1 MDGNKSTNS
10 RYIQNR
16 LHLHKD
22 RIDNVHELNKD
33 LLRFN
38 STNDV
43 QLRIF
48 MQAGEEAGTTDYVIT
63 AYEPRQHNFTVYT
76 DNAGSD
82 SSGLWRAGMFYTN
95 KSLTGNRDTLMV
107 SGIFSEGT
115 KSGSFAYNTP

>member
-63 AYEPRQHNFTVYT
+63 AYEP
-76 DNAGSD
+76 
-82 SSGLWRAGMFYTN
+82 
-95 KSLTGNRDTLMV
+95 GNTILQFIQIMPAV
-107 SGIFSEGT
+107 TAAVCGVQGCFILI
-115 KSGSFAYNTP
+115 KA

>member
-1 MDGNKSTNS
+1 MYTSLTKTCCALTAPTMCSCAFLC
-10 RYIQNR
+10 R
-16 LHLHKD
+16 
-22 RIDNVHELNKD
+22 
-33 LLRFN
+33 
-38 STNDV
+38 
-43 QLRIF
+43 
-48 MQAGEEAGTTDYVIT
+48 QARKLVTTDYVIT

-115 KSGSFAYNTP
+115 KSRAALPIILR